1 MPALSRLGGRCAL
14 GLTIE
19 QGRVAS
25 VTLQVTEPPRL
36 FEKVLEGVGCH
47 EAVELV
53 ARICGLCPVAHQLA
67 AVRAFERLFGIEPT
81 PWVRAMRRV
90 MALGEWLHNHALHVH
105 LLAAPDYL
113 GCDGVSSLAAEHR
126 PLLERGLR
134 LQAIGARLVRLFGGR
149 TTHPVGLR
157 IGGFHTAPAAAE
169 VAGVQQQVAEA
180 IPEAEALVRWAG
192 AMPFPGE
199 AQPFTSVALGHP
211 SEYAV
216 SEGRIQSG
224 DGLDIAAHHFEEHF
238 AEAQVAHSTALQHRL
253 DQRPY
258 LVGPLARVNLN
269 FRELPGEVRVAMSAL
284 PIAFPS
290 HNMFH
295 GLAAR
300 AVEMLLALHEA
311 RRILADYRP
320 PAAPSAEVQPRAGAA
335 VAAVEAPRGLLWHRY
350 DVDHLG
356 RVRRARI
363 VTPSA
368 QNQARCE
375 EDLGVALEA
384 LGLDRDDDSLQ
395 RFAERVVR
403 NYDPCLPCAAHFLDL
418 RTTRR

>member
-1 MPALSRLGGRCAL
+1 
-14 GLTIE
+14 
-19 QGRVAS
+19 
-25 VTLQVTEPPRL
+25 
-36 FEKVLEGVGCH
+36 
-47 EAVELV
+47 
-53 ARICGLCPVAHQLA
+53 
-67 AVRAFERLFGIEPT
+67 
-81 PWVRAMRRV
+81 
-90 MALGEWLHNHALHVH
+90 
-105 LLAAPDYL
+105 
-113 GCDGVSSLAAEHR
+113 
-126 PLLERGLR
+126 
-134 LQAIGARLVRLFGGR
+134 
-149 TTHPVGLR
+149 
-157 IGGFHTAPAAAE
+157 
-169 VAGVQQQVAEA
+169 
-180 IPEAEALVRWAG
+180 
-192 AMPFPGE
+192 
-199 AQPFTSVALGHP
+199 VALGHP

-224 DGLDIAAHHFEEHF
+224 EGLDIAVHHFEEHF
-238 AEAQVAHSTALQHRL
+238 AELQVAHSTALQHRL

-384 LGLDRDDDSLQ
+384 LGLDRDDDSLR